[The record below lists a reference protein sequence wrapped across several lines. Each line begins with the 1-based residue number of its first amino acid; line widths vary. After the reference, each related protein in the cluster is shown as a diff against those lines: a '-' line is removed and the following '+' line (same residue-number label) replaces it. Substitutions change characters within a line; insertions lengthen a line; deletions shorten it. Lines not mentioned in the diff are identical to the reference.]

1 MGSNIFFRKVFIA
14 SLFVEYMFEKFL
26 HEVVFLIAG
35 SNADKMVE
43 VLYDKKNVNEF
54 LIAKK
59 LNVTINQAR
68 NSLYKLAD
76 EGIVYFN
83 RKKDSK
89 SGGWYTYFWTL
100 DEEKCLA
107 YYSNRL
113 LKDISA
119 IESSLNSKK
128 TTRFYFC
135 KTCSLEMSEEQAL
148 LQEFTCPECGTV
160 FELKDSADGIKDG
173 ERQVLKLKNKLVEVQ
188 VALNAVISVRQAES
202 AKKEAS
208 LKKKPKKKATSKK
221 TTSKKAT
228 STKKTNIKKTA
239 KKSAVKSRAKPRKK

>member
-1 MGSNIFFRKVFIA
+1 
-14 SLFVEYMFEKFL
+14 MFEKFL
-26 HEVVFLIAG
+26 HEVVSLIAG

-68 NSLYKLAD
+68 NILYKLAD
-76 EGIVYFN
+76 EGLVYFN
-83 RKKDSK
+83 RKKDTK

-107 YYSNRL
+107 YYYNRL
-113 LKDISA
+113 LKDVNN
-119 IESSLNSKK
+119 IELSLNSKK

-135 KTCSLEMSEEQAL
+135 KTCDMEMSEEQAL

-173 ERQVLKLKNKLVEVQ
+173 EKQVFKLKNKITEVQ
-188 VALNAVISVRQAES
+188 LALDTVVAARQAES

-208 LKKKPKKKATSKK
+208 LKKKKPVKKKTVS
-221 TTSKKAT
+221 
-228 STKKTNIKKTA
+228 A
-239 KKSAVKSRAKPRKK
+239 KKKVVKKPVKKKAVKSRAKPRKK